1 VGVQDVK
8 ELSEFKNKLLDKGHD
23 LYVETLVVEGG

>member
-8 ELSEFKNKLLDKGHD
+8 ELSKFKNKLLDKGYD
-23 LYVETLVVEGG
+23 LYVETLVVEGR

>member
-8 ELSEFKNKLLDKGHD
+8 ELSKLKNKLLDKGYD
-23 LYVETLVVEGG
+23 LYVETLVVEGR